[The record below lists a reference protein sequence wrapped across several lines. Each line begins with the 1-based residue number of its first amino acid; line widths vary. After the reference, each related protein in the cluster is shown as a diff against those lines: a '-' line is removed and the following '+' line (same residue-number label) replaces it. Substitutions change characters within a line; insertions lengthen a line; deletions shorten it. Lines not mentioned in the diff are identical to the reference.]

1 MTLGGKE
8 MKSFIKEGIKGH
20 YIDKAPKKG
29 QLYFL
34 YKLIMN
40 RKNFVFTKSDIL
52 LDFLRRYLFCCC
64 KNRCPQRFS
73 KAERR
78 SQTFSRGKQKLTRDL
93 DIVNLIKREQMH
105 TVNKQILYAPA
116 QRFFLQYQRR
126 NVIESNDESENQN
139 REMMENSNWQH
150 LLRDENRENF

>member
-1 MTLGGKE
+1 MKSESMVDMALEGKE
-8 MKSFIKEGIKGH
+8 MKNFIKEGIKGH

-64 KNRCPQRFS
+64 KNRCP
-73 KAERR
+73 
-78 SQTFSRGKQKLTRDL
+78 
-93 DIVNLIKREQMH
+93 
-105 TVNKQILYAPA
+105 
-116 QRFFLQYQRR
+116 
-126 NVIESNDESENQN
+126 
-139 REMMENSNWQH
+139 
-150 LLRDENRENF
+150 